1 MNGTKE
7 LHAAIEKIYRTAL
20 DADGWP
26 SALVAVASV
35 AGGSGAL
42 LMVVDPLTGAV
53 RSIAAGGF
61 EDAFVRRYRDEFAPR
76 DPWLRAL
83 VGRPPGTVV
92 SSESLEA
99 KHRKEGDPRLDE
111 FLRAH
116 DGGHVL
122 GAVLGERQDD
132 KAVIAVHRPHD
143 AGAHRPAHLRHLE
156 LLLPHLRN
164 AVDLVAR
171 AGAAEARSACLEE
184 LLELLPLGIFLVDAG
199 MQVVLSN
206 RFARRLAATRDG
218 LVIRDGRLRALDPVE
233 DGRLEQIVKAVANTA
248 PGDAPVSKSAI
259 GLGRPGRPHSLH
271 VLGLPVSRAAGDALG
286 KVDSTV
292 AILVGDPDTE
302 ISASEGVIG
311 ALYGLTNAESRLV
324 GALVS
329 GLRVRDLAES
339 FGISEQTIRTQLK
352 RVLQKTGAGRQS
364 ELVRFLLTGPSL
376 FTCGPDDDA
385 GE

>member
-1 MNGTKE
+1 MNGTKD

-20 DADGWP
+20 DADGWS

-42 LMVVDPLTGAV
+42 MMVVDPLTGTV

-61 EDAFVRRYRDEFAPR
+61 EDAFVQRYRDEFAPQ

-83 VGRPPGTVV
+83 VGRPPGAVV
-92 SSESLEA
+92 SSEMPDA
-99 KHRKEGDPRLDE
+99 KRRQEGDPRLDE

-116 DGGHVL
+116 DGGHVI
-122 GAVLGERQDD
+122 GAVLGELRNH
-132 KAVIAVHRPHD
+132 KSVIAVHRPRD
-143 AGAHRPAHLRHLE
+143 AGAHHPAHLRHLE

-164 AVDLVAR
+164 ALDLVAKTT
-171 AGAAEARSACLEE
+171 AAEARSACLEE
-184 LLELLPLGIFLVDAG
+184 LLELLPMGIFLVDG
-199 MQVVLSN
+199 DMQVLLSN
-206 RFARRLAATRDG
+206 RFAQRLAATRDG
-218 LVIRDGRLRALDPVE
+218 LVIRDGRLRALDPAE
-233 DGRLEQIVKAVANTA
+233 DGRLEQIVKGVAKTA
-248 PGDAPVSKSAI
+248 PGHAPVSKSAI
-259 GLGRPGRPHSLH
+259 GLGRPERPHSLH
-271 VLGLPVSRAAGDALG
+271 VLGLPASRAAGDALG
-286 KVDSTV
+286 KADSTV

-302 ISASEGVIG
+302 FSVSEGVIG

-329 GLRVRDLAES
+329 GSRVRDLAES
-339 FGISEQTIRTQLK
+339 FGISEHTIRTQLK

-385 GE
+385 DL

>member
-1 MNGTKE
+1 MNGTNE

-26 SALVAVASV
+26 SALEAVASV

-61 EDAFVRRYRDEFAPR
+61 EAAFVERYRDEFAPR

-83 VGRPPGTVV
+83 VGRPPGAVV
-92 SSESLEA
+92 SSKSLEA
-99 KHRKEGDPRLDE
+99 KRRQEGNPRLDE

-116 DGGHVL
+116 DGGHVV
-122 GAVLGERQDD
+122 GAVLGELRDD
-132 KAVIAVHRPHD
+132 RSVIAVHRPRD
-143 AGAHRPAHLRHLE
+143 AGAHKPAHLRHLE

-164 AVDLVAR
+164 ALDLAAR
-171 AGAAEARSACLEE
+171 TAAAEARSACLEE
-184 LLELLPLGIFLVDAG
+184 LLELLPMGIFLVDG
-199 MQVVLSN
+199 EMQVVLSN
-206 RFARRLAATRDG
+206 RFARRLATARDG
-218 LVIRDGRLRALDPVE
+218 LVIRDGRLRALDPAE
-233 DGRLEQIVKAVANTA
+233 DGRLEQVVKGVAKTA
-248 PGDAPVSKSAI
+248 PGNAPVSKFAI
-259 GLGRPGRPHSLH
+259 GLGRPERPHSLH
-271 VLGLPVSRAAGDALG
+271 VLGLSVSRAVGDPIGEA
-286 KVDSTV
+286 DSTV
-292 AILVGDPDTE
+292 AILVGDPDME
-302 ISASEGVIG
+302 FSASEGVIG

-339 FGISEQTIRTQLK
+339 FGISEHTIRTQLK

-385 GE
+385 G